1 VGLVTSSGPQLEAQ
15 EKKPSNRAVISLRGV
30 EKYFPIK
37 EGTLQRVA
45 GHVRAVDGVS
55 FEVRPGETMGLV
67 GESGCGKTTLGRCIS
82 GLVAPTGGKVYFRLS
97 DEDAARLDVID
108 SIPEAERSA
117 EQRKQVE
124 RIDDNHRIDGLSGK
138 AWRVYRRNC
147 QVVFQD
153 SFSSLNPR
161 QLVKDIVG
169 RPLRVHKEASGQEL
183 IERVVSLLESVGLGR
198 QHLYRYPHQFSGGQ
212 RQRISIARALA
223 LDPEFIVLDEP
234 TSALDVSVQ
243 AQILNLLHELQRE
256 RGLTY
261 LFISHDL
268 GVVRLMS
275 DRIAVMYLGKVAE
288 YGTAEELFGDPRHPY
303 TEALLAA
310 NPDIRSEK
318 SEMRGLQGT
327 VPDPANPPEGCRFHT
342 RCPVATPVCGWEVD
356 DAVAWLQTHEKLLD
370 ALTNVERRSN
380 FDATLEFFDEAAAS
394 AVGNAIQNGDVP
406 PPMKAAL
413 ERMSTE
419 GKKVHIS
426 LVPVDP
432 VELEDIGGGHL
443 TACILHT
450 SQHGDRGVNPG
461 QPNADST
468 RRTEANPSR
477 ASTTNSNAL

>member
-1 VGLVTSSGPQLEAQ
+1 MTSLRAQ
-15 EKKPSNRAVISLRGV
+15 PGTTEVSTADRSVISLRGV
-30 EKYFPIK
+30 EKHFPIK
-37 EGTLQRVA
+37 EGTLQRVV
-45 GHVRAVDGVS
+45 GHVKAVDGLS
-55 FEVRPGETMGLV
+55 FDVRPGETVGLV

-82 GLVAPTGGKVYFRLS
+82 GLTQVTGGRIYFRLS
-97 DEDAARLDVID
+97 DADAARLDAIEAT
-108 SIPEAERSA
+108 PEGERTR
-117 EQRKQVE
+117 EQVRELQ
-124 RIDDNHRIDGLSGK
+124 RIDDDHRIDHLSGK
-138 AWRVYRRNC
+138 AWRTYRRNC

-169 RPLRVHKEASGQEL
+169 RPLRVYKEASGQEL
-183 IERVVSLLESVGLGR
+183 TDRVVSLLESVGMGR

-243 AQILNLLHELQRE
+243 AQILNLLYELQRE

-288 YGTAEELFGDPRHPY
+288 QGTAEQLFEDPRHPY

-310 NPDIRSEK
+310 NPDINAEE
-318 SEMRGLQGT
+318 SEMRGLHGT

-342 RCPVATPVCGWEVD
+342 RCPVVTPACGWEVD
-356 DAVAWLQTHEKLLD
+356 DAVTWLFNNDLLAD
-370 ALTNVERRSN
+370 GLADVERRSE
-380 FDATLEFFDEAAAS
+380 FDATLVFHDDDAAAS
-394 AVGNAIQNGDVP
+394 AVTAFHHGEVAAA
-406 PPMKAAL
+406 MRAAL
-413 ERMSTE
+413 EDMSTD
-419 GKKVHIS
+419 GRKVSIRFTP
-426 LVPVDP
+426 VPP
-432 VELEDIGGGHL
+432 VELEQIGDGRL

-450 SQHGDRGVNPG
+450 SR
-461 QPNADST
+461 ST
-468 RRTEANPSR
+468 R
-477 ASTTNSNAL
+477 L

>member
-1 VGLVTSSGPQLEAQ
+1 MSSLSDPRSGTAE
-15 EKKPSNRAVISLRGV
+15 RAVISLREV
-30 EKYFPIK
+30 EKHYPIK
-37 EGTLQRVA
+37 DGALQRVV

-82 GLVAPTGGKVYFRLS
+82 GLTPPSGGKIYFRLP
-97 DEDAARLDVID
+97 DEDAAMLDVIEAT
-108 SIPEAERSA
+108 PEDERSP
-117 EQRKQVE
+117 EQRKEME
-124 RIDDNHRIDGLSGK
+124 RIDAGHRVDELSGK
-138 AWRVYRRNC
+138 AWRAYRRNC

-161 QLVKDIVG
+161 QLVKDLVG
-169 RPLRVHKEASGQEL
+169 RPLQVHKEASGREL
-183 IERVVSLLESVGLGR
+183 TERVVSLLESVGLGR

-243 AQILNLLHELQRE
+243 AQILNLLHELQTE

-288 YGTAEELFGDPRHPY
+288 QGTAAELFEQPRHPY

-310 NPDIRSEK
+310 NPDLAAEESTMK
-318 SEMRGLQGT
+318 GLSGT

-342 RCPVATPVCGWEVD
+342 RCPVATPACGWEVD
-356 DAVAWLQTHEKLLD
+356 DVVAWLETHETLL
-370 ALTNVERRSN
+370 AGLTSVQRRSN
-380 FDATLEFFDEAAAS
+380 FDATLVFADEGS
-394 AVGNAIQNGDVP
+394 ALAVAGAIEDGDVP
-406 PPMKAAL
+406 SALKAAL
-413 ERMSTE
+413 ETVRTE
-419 GKKVHIS
+419 DRSVHFTFY
-426 LVPVDP
+426 PVAP
-432 VELEDIGGGHL
+432 VELEDVGGGHL
-443 TACILHT
+443 TACLLHT
-450 SQHGDRGVNPG
+450 ERRLATWPP
-461 QPNADST
+461 QPSADNTS
-468 RRTEANPSR
+468 RTAANPSS
-477 ASTTNSNAL
+477 ASTTSSNAR

>member
-1 VGLVTSSGPQLEAQ
+1 MTPSIAGVGTQ
-15 EKKPSNRAVISLRGV
+15 EKAALSRAVISLRGV
-30 EKYFPIK
+30 EKHFPIK
-37 EGTLQRVA
+37 EGAMQRVV
-45 GHVRAVDGVS
+45 GYVRAVDDVS
-55 FEVRPGETMGLV
+55 FEIRPGETVGLV

-82 GLVAPTGGKVYFRLS
+82 GLVPPSGGKIYFRLTN
-97 DEDAARLDVID
+97 DDAALLDQID
-108 SIPEAERSA
+108 ATPEDRRTK
-117 EQRKQVE
+117 EQLATLQ
-124 RIDDNHRIDGLSGK
+124 RIDTGHRIDRLEGK
-138 AWRVYRRNC
+138 AWRAYRRNC

-161 QLVKDIVG
+161 QLVKDTVA
-169 RPLRVHKEASGQEL
+169 RPLRVWKEASGQEL
-183 IERVVSLLESVGLGR
+183 TERVVSLLESVGLGR

-243 AQILNLLHELQRE
+243 AQILNLLHELQQE

-288 YGTAEELFGDPRHPY
+288 QGTATELFESPRHPY

-310 NPDIRSEK
+310 NPDISAET
-318 SEMRGLQGT
+318 SEMKGLRGA

-356 DAVAWLQTHEKLLD
+356 DAVAWLGTHEAIL
-370 ALTNVERRSN
+370 AGLTGVERRSN
-380 FDATLEFFDEAAAS
+380 FDATLAFQDEAAAA
-394 AVGNAIQNGDVP
+394 AVGQQVQNGDIP
-406 PPMKAAL
+406 AAMKAAM
-413 ERMSTE
+413 ESFSTD
-419 GKKVHIS
+419 GNQVT
-426 LVPVDP
+426 LTFTPVGP

-443 TACILHT
+443 TACVLHT
-450 SQHGDRGVNPG
+450 SKRDRVVGFTDG
-461 QPNADST
+461 S
-468 RRTEANPSR
+468 S
-477 ASTTNSNAL
+477 

>member
-1 VGLVTSSGPQLEAQ
+1 MTTMSTERGTRQKSTDD
-15 EKKPSNRAVISLRGV
+15 RAVITLRGV

-37 EGTLQRVA
+37 EGALQRVV
-45 GHVRAVDGVS
+45 GQVRAVDGVS

-82 GLVAPTGGKVYFRLS
+82 GLTSPTGGKIYFRLP
-97 DEDAARLDVID
+97 DAAAARLDEID
-108 SIPEAERSA
+108 AVPENERTQ
-117 EQRKQVE
+117 EQRKEVA
-124 RIDDNHRIDGLSGK
+124 RIDAEHGITQLSGVG
-138 AWRVYRRNC
+138 WRTYRRNC

-169 RPLRVHKEASGQEL
+169 RPLRVYREASGQEL
-183 IERVVSLLESVGLGR
+183 TEKVVSLLESVGLGR

-243 AQILNLLHELQRE
+243 AQILNLLHELQSE

-288 YGTAEELFGDPRHPY
+288 HGTAHELFEDPRHPY

-310 NPDIRSEK
+310 NPDISAEA
-318 SEMRGLQGT
+318 SEMKGLSGT

-342 RCPVATPVCGWEVD
+342 RCPVATPACGWEVD
-356 DAVAWLQTHEKLLD
+356 DAVAWLQTNETLLAGLLD
-370 ALTNVERRSN
+370 VERRSN
-380 FDATLEFFDEAAAS
+380 FEATLVFSDAAAAG
-394 AVGNAIQNGDVP
+394 AVDDALQNANVP
-406 PPMKAAL
+406 APMMNAL
-413 ERMSTE
+413 ADLSSDGTR
-419 GKKVHIS
+419 VHIRFTA
-426 LVPVDP
+426 VEPVA
-432 VELEDIGGGHL
+432 LEDIGGGHL

-450 SQHGDRGVNPG
+450 SQGRDNR
-461 QPNADST
+461 
-468 RRTEANPSR
+468 E
-477 ASTTNSNAL
+477 